1 MGLFKRLLAVLLAAG
16 MLVSLA
22 AAAGCA
28 GGKETAPK
36 PQEKVKIG
44 GIFDIT
50 GGTGDVGTPYS
61 EGARACV
68 EFLNSKGGIN
78 GRQIEL
84 IWQDYAYDIKRAKE
98 IYDKLVQQ
106 DKVVAILGWGT
117 GDTEALKSIIAR
129 DKIPYISGSYS
140 EGLLDINQ
148 CPYNFLIAASYSD
161 QARAALKWIKDNW
174 RENRKPRVAFVYNN
188 TPFGTSPIADAKKFA
203 QENGFEVV
211 ADEVMELKVLDAT
224 TQMLD
229 LKQKKAD
236 FAIIQGTSNLA
247 ATTLK
252 DAKKVGV
259 TTRFIGL
266 NWAADEKVIQLA
278 GEAAEG
284 YIGVIPFCFPG
295 EDVPAM
301 ADIEAWLTR
310 NNKSLKD
317 INQKFVQGWMAVL
330 VLAEGIK
337 NAGDNLTGEGVRQG
351 LEQLNNFSPG
361 GLGAPLTFTATSH
374 RGTEQVRL
382 AEVKNGKFVYVTDWF
397 SYKQ

>member
-1 MGLFKRLLAVLLAAG
+1 MLRRFLVAVLAVCL
-16 MLVSLA
+16 LVSLA
-22 AAAGCA
+22 LTAGCGG
-28 GGKETAPK
+28 GGKQAAET
-36 PQEKVKIG
+36 QEKVKIG

-50 GGTGDVGTPYS
+50 GGTGDVGTPYAD
-61 EGARACV
+61 GARACV

-84 IWQDYAYDIKRAKE
+84 VWQDYAYDIKRAKE

-188 TPFGTSPIADAKKFA
+188 TPFGRSPIEDAKRFA
-203 QENGFEVV
+203 LENGFEVV
-211 ADEVMELKVLDAT
+211 GDEVMELKVLDAT

-252 DAKKVGV
+252 DAKKNGV

-295 EDVPAM
+295 ENAPAM
-301 ADIEAWLTR
+301 ADIEAYLTSK
-310 NNKSLKD
+310 NKSLKD
-317 INQKFVQGWMAVL
+317 INQKFVQGWVSVL

-337 NAGDNLTGEGVRQG
+337 NAGSDLTGEGVKKG

-361 GLGAPLTFTATSH
+361 GLGAPITFSASSH
-374 RGTEQVRL
+374 RGTEKVRL
-382 AEVKNGKFVYVTDWF
+382 AEVRNGKFEYLTDWF
-397 SYKQ
+397 SYKK